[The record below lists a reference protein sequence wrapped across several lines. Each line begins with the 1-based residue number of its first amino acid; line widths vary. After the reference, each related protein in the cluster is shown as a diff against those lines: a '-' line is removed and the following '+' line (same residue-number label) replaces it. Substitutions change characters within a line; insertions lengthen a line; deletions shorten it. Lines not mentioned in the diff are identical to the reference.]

1 MTRKQ
6 ASEKIGFISENR
18 LEKIESRKSVI
29 EPSEVLAM
37 EEAYRDY
44 TLANAHC
51 TQCCAIGR
59 LCQQPLEQKS
69 LSDIAVKITYGLL
82 KIDKLQ
88 EGLLE
93 KCLSR
98 DPNSG
103 QELELHILAEQLRT
117 LGQAGRELDL
127 WLKNRQQ
134 VLKPV
139 MEDPSGFCTEASK
152 KTETVSKK

>member
-59 LCQQPLEQKS
+59 LCQ
-69 LSDIAVKITYGLL
+69 
-82 KIDKLQ
+82 
-88 EGLLE
+88 
-93 KCLSR
+93 
-98 DPNSG
+98 
-103 QELELHILAEQLRT
+103 
-117 LGQAGRELDL
+117 
-127 WLKNRQQ
+127 
-134 VLKPV
+134 
-139 MEDPSGFCTEASK
+139 
-152 KTETVSKK
+152 